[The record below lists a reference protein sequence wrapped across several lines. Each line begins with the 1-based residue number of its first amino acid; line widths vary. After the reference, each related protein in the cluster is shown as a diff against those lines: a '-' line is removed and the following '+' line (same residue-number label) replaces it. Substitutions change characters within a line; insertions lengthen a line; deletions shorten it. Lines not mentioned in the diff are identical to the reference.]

1 MLPCYEPLISMQML
15 PNSPELNM
23 ILLGGIFTWP
33 IQDDQMNMTKI
44 GEHDQ
49 KIHPGEC

>member
-23 ILLGGIFTWP
+23 ILLEGIFTWP
-33 IQDDQMNMTKI
+33 IQDDYMNITEN

-49 KIHPGEC
+49 KTHTDEF